1 MRVSGAASAELT
13 RGISGLLLDLTARI
27 LKKDPRVTPIARRGP
42 RRLKNRGLAGAQDQV
57 A

>member
-1 MRVSGAASAELT
+1 VRVSGAASAELT

-42 RRLKNRGLAGAQDQV
+42 RRL
-57 A
+57 